1 MGPRHDAGLPGLL
14 PVPQLYYLV
23 AVALIPIVG
32 DVLIARVSDLSLG
45 RKGTFFLTM
54 TLIGVGVVLITV
66 DMLYVKAY
74 LEKAALM
81 LLGYAMADVG
91 VEGEVPVSLTL
102 LAELTPAAYRE
113 EVLVLSPN
121 FDNIGA
127 TVAAAI
133 AALTYSLT
141 DSLLLESIAVL
152 TAAGAAL
159 AAAIIVRG

>member
-1 MGPRHDAGLPGLL
+1 
-14 PVPQLYYLV
+14 
-23 AVALIPIVG
+23 
-32 DVLIARVSDLSLG
+32 
-45 RKGTFFLTM
+45 M
-54 TLIGVGVVLITV
+54 TLIGVGVALITV
-66 DMLYVKAY
+66 DLLCVKAY

-81 LLGYAMADVG
+81 LLGYAMAGVG
-91 VEGEVPVSLTL
+91 VEGEVPVALTL